1 MDIQDPNSD
10 AINFITIATL
20 GDAQDFGD
28 LLLAGEHGHSGG
40 SNPIRGIYA
49 GGSSGP
55 TNIDY
60 ITINTLG
67 NAVNFG
73 TLTAAT
79 RNSAGC
85 ASATRVVIAGR
96 GLSSSNV
103 MDYVQ
108 IMTLGDAIDFGDATS
123 AHGGAGL
130 LLLMVTEG
138 YKSWQS

>member
-1 MDIQDPNSD
+1 M
-10 AINFITIATL
+10 
-20 GDAQDFGD
+20 
-28 LLLAGEHGHSGG
+28 
-40 SNPIRGIYA
+40 
-49 GGSSGP
+49 
-55 TNIDY
+55 
-60 ITINTLG
+60 G

-123 AHGGAGL
+123 AHGGAGFSNGHGGL
-130 LLLMVTEG
+130 
-138 YKSWQS
+138 